1 MKLQTKIFIVTS
13 FTIAMAYLE
22 SAIVIYLR
30 ELYYPNGFTF
40 PLKLIPDKILLI
52 ELGREFATIIMLL
65 TVAIIAG
72 RVFAERVCYFL
83 FSFGVWD
90 IFYYIWLKVFINW
103 PDSLF
108 TDDLLFLIPVP
119 WISPVL
125 APILVSIVFIA
136 FSVSTLKKIEFGL
149 NIKFDKINFVLI
161 LLGVALILISFV
173 WNFEKRLNS
182 VSPVEFIWIVFICGL
197 VLMSIGLFRF
207 DGKMNNEKS
216 ISRKDAETQS

>member
-1 MKLQTKIFIVTS
+1 MKLRTKILIVA
-13 FTIAMAYLE
+13 FFAVAMAYLE
-22 SAIVIYLR
+22 SAVVVYLR
-30 ELYYPNGFTF
+30 ELYYPDGFAF

-72 RVFAERVCYFL
+72 KFFAERVCYFL
-83 FSFGVWD
+83 FAFGVWD
-90 IFYYIWLKVFINW
+90 IFYYLWLKVFINW

-125 APILVSIVFIA
+125 APVLVSIVFIA
-136 FSVSTLKKIEFGL
+136 FSILTLGKIELGL
-149 NIKFDKINFVLI
+149 RIIFYKINFVLI
-161 LLGVALILISFV
+161 LFGVALILISFI

-182 VSPVEFIWIVFICGL
+182 VSPVEFMWMMFMCGL
-197 VLMSIGLFRF
+197 IFMSIGLFRF
-207 DGKMNNEKS
+207 VYKKNKEEL
-216 ISRKDAETQS
+216 ISSEDAETQS

>member
-125 APILVSIVFIA
+125 APVLVSIVFIA

-182 VSPVEFIWIVFICGL
+182 VSPVEFMWIVFICGL

>member
-72 RVFAERVCYFL
+72 KVFAERVCYFL

-90 IFYYIWLKVFINW
+90 IFYYLWLKVFINW

-125 APILVSIVFIA
+125 APVLVSIVFIA

-182 VSPVEFIWIVFICGL
+182 VSPVEFMWIVFICGL

>member
-125 APILVSIVFIA
+125 APVLVSIVFIA

-182 VSPVEFIWIVFICGL
+182 VSPVEFMWILFICGL

>member
-22 SAIVIYLR
+22 SAIVVYLR

-182 VSPVEFIWIVFICGL
+182 VSPVEFMWIVFICGL

>member
-1 MKLQTKIFIVTS
+1 MKLQTKIFIITS

-22 SAIVIYLR
+22 SAIVVYLR

-52 ELGREFATIIMLL
+52 ELGREFATIVMLL
-65 TVAIIAG
+65 TIAMIAG
-72 RVFAERVCYFL
+72 KVFAERFCYFL

-125 APILVSIVFIA
+125 APILVSTVFIS
-136 FSVSTLKKIEFGL
+136 FSLLTLRKIELGL
-149 NIKFDKINFVLI
+149 RIKFYKRNIVLI
-161 LLGVALILISFV
+161 LLGVALILFSFI

-182 VSPVEFIWIVFICGL
+182 VSPVEFMWIVFICGL